1 MPETAKRTARVPI
14 LGEDGRISDDYIPA
28 AIGESVTKAESA
40 ATRAETAAAGAE
52 GSASAAS
59 QSATQASGS
68 ASAASASASQ
78 AQQSATT
85 AGGAATS
92 AQSAKTAA
100 EAAQSAAAGSAQ
112 DAQQS
117 ATDAQQS
124 ATDAQ
129 QSATD
134 AQQSATDAQQSA
146 ASVADKYITS
156 AQATTLAPGSQ
167 ATASVADQVLTIGV
181 PKGEKGDTPTV
192 GIGEV
197 TTLAPGEH
205 ATATVT
211 ETDTG
216 VNINLGIP
224 QGERGE
230 AATAISYVDGEY
242 VGLGERF
249 AAMRD
254 ARVYGVTVHMDGG
267 TVCEKTQDNVG
278 IGNPVPS
285 TLAQPGSDPYA
296 QLPAFYHRDVC
307 GYPDA
312 QGVPHVT
319 SMDGDGIFRRDGST
333 GAVCVMV
340 PPLFWSLTYDTPT
353 VEGASEAYLRVSN
366 TPLPGLRPMP
376 EGVLPDGTLRPYG
389 LIPKY
394 ALGLLDG
401 KYTSASGLQ
410 PVTRTISHD
419 SLVDLLSPQ
428 NSENGTSWSGMSRL
442 ARWYVQVMFLLKY
455 ANRDSQTIMRGCT
468 QYDYTQTV
476 SAATDAAPYVDVAD
490 ASSLVEGSS
499 VMVGTE
505 NTDRNDATAHDVV
518 DYAVVTSIA
527 GNRLNLDRDVTVASG
542 NFVKT
547 APWMTGACDGL
558 QGDGSPTSNTSGK
571 EPYVIQGVETALGMY
586 EVMSGV
592 ALHND
597 GTNGWRVMVYQDGQS
612 DVKDVPGSYED
623 TGVSLPTDSTD
634 SWKYPLNLVD
644 AGGVL
649 VGTDTGGST
658 TTGLC
663 DGEYTNPITTVA
675 DREFRSGGGLWDW
688 GSAGPSCVGV
698 DGLGYAWWSFGSRL
712 SATRSS
718 GGEAAAAAASRDYQR
733 RAGVGAFPS

>member
-28 AIGESVTKAESA
+28 AIGESVTKAEAA
-40 ATRAETAAAGAE
+40 ATRAETAADGAE

-112 DAQQS
+112 DAR
-117 ATDAQQS
+117 
-124 ATDAQ
+124 
-129 QSATD
+129 
-134 AQQSATDAQQSA
+134 QSATDAQQSA
-146 ASVADKYITS
+146 AQRGSERERKYITS

-442 ARWYVQVMFLLKY
+442 AHWYVQVMFLLKY
-455 ANRDSQTIMRGCT
+455 ANRDSQTIMRGCM

-675 DREFRSGGGLWDW
+675 DREFHSVGSLWDR
-688 GSAGPSCVGV
+688 GVAGPSCVKGNS
-698 DGLGYAWWSFGSRL
+698 GLGYAGWSFGSRL

>member
-28 AIGESVTKAESA
+28 AIGESVTKAEAA
-40 ATRAETAAAGAE
+40 ATRAETAADGAE

-112 DAQQS
+112 DAR
-117 ATDAQQS
+117 
-124 ATDAQ
+124 
-129 QSATD
+129 
-134 AQQSATDAQQSA
+134 QSATDAQQSA

-442 ARWYVQVMFLLKY
+442 AHWYVQVMFLLKY
-455 ANRDSQTIMRGCT
+455 ANRDSQTIMRGCM

-675 DREFRSGGGLWDW
+675 DREFHSVGSLWDR
-688 GSAGPSCVGV
+688 GVAGPSCVKGNS
-698 DGLGYAWWSFGSRL
+698 GLGYAGWSFGSRL